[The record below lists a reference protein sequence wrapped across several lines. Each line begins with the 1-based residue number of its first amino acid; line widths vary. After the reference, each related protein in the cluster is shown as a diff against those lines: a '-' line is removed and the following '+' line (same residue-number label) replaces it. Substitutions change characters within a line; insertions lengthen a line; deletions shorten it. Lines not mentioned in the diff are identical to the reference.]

1 MRFTQSIRCAPPK
14 PPYAQKYRTSLSWI
28 GCLPDGNGVQLLAM
42 LRRDARYR
50 HLPILMLTA
59 RSSETDITKGLETG
73 ADDYLTKPFS
83 VAELQ
88 TRLKALL
95 RRSGEEE
102 HNQEL
107 ALPALAHGFK
117 QQSSLLSTN
126 PIPLHCRE
134 FALLRC
140 LMKHSGKVLSREQLL
155 DQAWGDDGEIA
166 DRAVDVS
173 VRRLRKAF
181 EDQGYDLPISTVR
194 GLGYRLDKIDIAE
207 EVEK

>member
-1 MRFTQSIRCAPPK
+1 MSKKRLLIIEDESSIVQLLRFALE
-14 PPYAQKYRTSLSWI
+14 AQYEIHAVDTLRAAEAALRAEIPHIIILDWM
-28 GCLPDGNGVQLLAM
+28 LPDGNGVQLLAM

-59 RSSETDITKGLETG
+59 RSSEADITKGLETG
-73 ADDYLTKPFS
+73 ANDYLTKPFS

-88 TRLKALL
+88 ARLKALL

-102 HNQEL
+102 RSQEL
-107 ALPALAHGFK
+107 HYPPLRMDLSSNQVFY
-117 QQSSLLSTN
+117 QQT
-126 PIPLHCRE
+126 PIPLHRRE

-173 VRRLRKAF
+173 VRQLRKAF
-181 EDQGYDLPISTVR
+181 EDQG
-194 GLGYRLDKIDIAE
+194 
-207 EVEK
+207 

>member
-1 MRFTQSIRCAPPK
+1 
-14 PPYAQKYRTSLSWI
+14 
-28 GCLPDGNGVQLLAM
+28 M
-42 LRRDARYR
+42 LRRDACYR

-88 TRLKALL
+88 ARLKALL

-140 LMKHSGKVLSREQLL
+140 LMKHSGKVLSHEQLL

-194 GLGYRLDKIDIAE
+194 ELGYRLDKIDIAG

>member
-14 PPYAQKYRTSLSWI
+14 PLYAQKYRTSSSWI
-28 GCLPDGNGVQLLAM
+28 GCLPDGNDVQLLAM

-95 RRSGEEE
+95 RRSGKEERS
-102 HNQEL
+102 QEL
-107 ALPALAHGFK
+107 HYPPLRMDLNSNQVFYQQTPFPCTAANLPCCAA
-117 QQSSLLSTN
+117 S
-126 PIPLHCRE
+126 
-134 FALLRC
+134 
-140 LMKHSGKVLSREQLL
+140 
-155 DQAWGDDGEIA
+155 
-166 DRAVDVS
+166 
-173 VRRLRKAF
+173 
-181 EDQGYDLPISTVR
+181 
-194 GLGYRLDKIDIAE
+194 
-207 EVEK
+207 

>member
-14 PPYAQKYRTSLSWI
+14 PPYAQKYRTSSSWI
-28 GCLPDGNGVQLLAM
+28 GCLPDGNDVQLLAM

-107 ALPALAHGFK
+107 ALSALAHGFK

-126 PIPLHCRE
+126 PISLHRRE

-155 DQAWGDDGEIA
+155 DQAWGDDGEIT

-194 GLGYRLDKIDIAE
+194 GLGYRLDKIDIAG

>member
-14 PPYAQKYRTSLSWI
+14 PPYAQKYRTSSSWI
-28 GCLPDGNGVQLLAM
+28 GCLPDGNDVQLLAM

-107 ALPALAHGFK
+107 HYPPLRMDLSSNQVFYQQTPFPCTAANLPCSAA
-117 QQSSLLSTN
+117 S
-126 PIPLHCRE
+126 
-134 FALLRC
+134 
-140 LMKHSGKVLSREQLL
+140 
-155 DQAWGDDGEIA
+155 
-166 DRAVDVS
+166 
-173 VRRLRKAF
+173 
-181 EDQGYDLPISTVR
+181 
-194 GLGYRLDKIDIAE
+194 
-207 EVEK
+207 